1 MLLGAFQS
9 SSQNTRKRLFLC
21 GMSVAKKTS
30 LFMFVRFSLSCFTAL
45 VFATVCAPASAITLN
60 WGSAPWAAGSLI
72 NSYDIDPAKPGND
85 VTVTVSG
92 NTGVLQPELVSPNPI
107 TPAVTAAFQG
117 GAGAPQNSLCIATN
131 FANQSQGITVTVD
144 YSAQYTQGVSNVS
157 FTIFDVDFSSASGN
171 NYQDQLRS
179 IRAVGVDGS
188 LIAPTITTS
197 ANNVRSGTGLNQIV
211 NGVTSTPDTGAGSGN
226 GNVTISFG
234 TNAIRSFTFT
244 YGSGTGTVADPTY
257 QHIGMSNVVF
267 TPVPEM
273 NPAFGASLSC
283 LVAMLLVLRHNARH
297 RK

>member
-1 MLLGAFQS
+1 MP
-9 SSQNTRKRLFLC
+9 
-21 GMSVAKKTS
+21 VAKKNNQ
-30 LFMFVRFSLSCFTAL
+30 FMLARFSLWGATAFL
-45 VFATVCAPASAITLN
+45 FATICSPSNAITLN
-60 WGSAPWAAGSLI
+60 WGSEPWVAGSLQ
-72 NSYDIDPAKPGND
+72 NSYNIDPANPGND

-92 NTGVLQPELVSPNPI
+92 NTAVLQPELVAPNPM

-131 FANQSQGITVTVD
+131 FANQTQGITVTVD
-144 YSAQYTQGVSNVS
+144 YSAQYTQGVTNVS

-179 IRAVGVDGS
+179 IQAVGIDGS

-197 ANNVRSGTGLNQIV
+197 VNNVRSGTGLNQIV
-211 NGVTSTPDTGAGSGN
+211 NGVTSTSDTGPTSGN
-226 GNVTISFG
+226 ANVTISFG

-244 YGSGTGTVADPTY
+244 YGSGSGTVADPTY

-283 LVAMLLVLRHNARH
+283 IVAMLLVLRHNARH

>member
-1 MLLGAFQS
+1 MTGAKQGSYFMLARFSLLGAIAL
-9 SSQNTRKRLFLC
+9 LFAIVC
-21 GMSVAKKTS
+21 GPSH
-30 LFMFVRFSLSCFTAL
+30 AL
-45 VFATVCAPASAITLN
+45 TLN
-60 WGSAPWAAGSLI
+60 WGSEPWAAGSLT
-72 NSYDIDPAKPGND
+72 NSFNIDPANPGND

-92 NTGVLQPELVSPNPI
+92 NTSQLQPELAAPNPM

-117 GAGAPQNSLCIATN
+117 GYGSPQNSLCIATN

-144 YSAQYTQGVSNVS
+144 FSAQYTQGVTNVS
-157 FTIFDVDFSSASGN
+157 FTIFDVDFGNTSGS
-171 NYQDQLRS
+171 NYQDELRS
-179 IRAVGVDGS
+179 IMAVGIDGS
-188 LIAPTITTS
+188 LIAPIITTNV
-197 ANNVRSGTGLNQIV
+197 NNVLSGTGLNQVV
-211 NGVTSTPDTGAGSGN
+211 NGITSTPDTGAGSGN

-234 TNAIRSFTFT
+234 TAAIRSFTFT

-283 LVAMLLVLRHNARH
+283 IVAMLVVLRHNARH

>member
-1 MLLGAFQS
+1 MLA
-9 SSQNTRKRLFLC
+9 
-21 GMSVAKKTS
+21 
-30 LFMFVRFSLSCFTAL
+30 RFSLFGATAL
-45 VFATVCAPASAITLN
+45 LFAIICGSSSAITLN
-60 WGSAPWAAGSLI
+60 WGSEPWAAGSLQ
-72 NSYDIDPAKPGND
+72 NSYDIDPGNPGND

-92 NTGVLQPELVSPNPI
+92 NTGVLQTEIVSPYPM

-131 FANQSQGITVTVD
+131 FANQTQGITVTVD

-157 FTIFDVDFSSASGN
+157 FTIFDVDFANVSGGS

-179 IRAVGVDGS
+179 IQAVGIDGS

-197 ANNVRSGTGLNQIV
+197 VNNVRTGTGLNQIV

-244 YGSGTGTVADPTY
+244 YGSGSGTVADPTY
-257 QHIGMSNVVF
+257 QHIGMSNVIF

-283 LVAMLLVLRHNARH
+283 FIAMLVVLRHNARH